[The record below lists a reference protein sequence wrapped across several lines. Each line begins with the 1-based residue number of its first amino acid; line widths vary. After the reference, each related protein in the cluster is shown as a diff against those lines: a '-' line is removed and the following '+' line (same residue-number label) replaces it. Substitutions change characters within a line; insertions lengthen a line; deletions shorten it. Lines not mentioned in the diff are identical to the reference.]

1 MPAYYSGLRNFHF
14 LERILTERTALSV
27 LDWVYTFVT
36 RPSSG
41 YRHLCSLFLVY
52 KQNYSS
58 ATSITNWF
66 DIVPDHRQISH
77 GGQILPSKT
86 CMELW
91 PEPDGNGVSA
101 TLPSGD
107 LISRIH
113 SNFTNSRKW
122 VRPDRYYNLNEN
134 TYTSGGLGL
143 GGFLRS
149 KYRSVSDPKAKN
161 PDQLVEDFRY
171 TTLTGRKFMRL
182 FEVSLRAALSRSCGY
197 IVILNPR
204 AIGIQASHIEEAVT
218 LLRTQRV
225 DLVMG
230 LTSSCTEKL
239 EATERSGSLAPAVRV
254 HPRFQMGLYLVAVTG
269 GNELVLGAHR
279 LTKGVEW
286 GTPTAAHRLWANLT
300 AFSPRWTCVCLRD
313 RLPEIMNFEDIP
325 RLEPLL
331 GLPVAHLVEDSV
343 TVIVPIG
350 PGHADDQLQP
360 LEDSDI
366 IAAPAVAGEV
376 DIHRLHPS
384 LEETLDLIQ
393 RNSSGLRRI
402 QVVVIDSRPS
412 QLAPAS
418 PSSFCHWYRPDTSK
432 SAVYL
437 EFRNAPLWP
446 AQQPTQRTRLPN
458 RGELI
463 NYAVEHYARGSVLV
477 FLEPGVHVPF
487 EWDTAVFQCLEQPG
501 VGMSSFAYRLA
512 LRNKYMQRKHIGWA
526 LRCHL
531 ANWLV
536 NRQAARL
543 QLPTAG
549 QPLFLY
555 AYYLRCVGG
564 YPKSSRLLHTIDL
577 CLAISRRVGRVTV
590 ARSTTASAGIPT
602 NWLLRHGAVR
612 GAFYASLVTIARLLG
627 TSQDE
632 LSEALVLPETRVLA
646 KRRTLDQSSR
656 QHKRLPLIQPDY
668 LDGY

>member
-1 MPAYYSGLRNFHF
+1 
-14 LERILTERTALSV
+14 
-27 LDWVYTFVT
+27 
-36 RPSSG
+36 
-41 YRHLCSLFLVY
+41 
-52 KQNYSS
+52 
-58 ATSITNWF
+58 
-66 DIVPDHRQISH
+66 
-77 GGQILPSKT
+77 
-86 CMELW
+86 MELW

-101 TLPSGD
+101 ALPSGD

-239 EATERSGSLAPAVRV
+239 EAAERSGSLAPAVRV

-366 IAAPAVAGEV
+366 IAAPAVSGEV

-402 QVVVIDSRPS
+402 
-412 QLAPAS
+412 
-418 PSSFCHWYRPDTSK
+418 
-432 SAVYL
+432 
-437 EFRNAPLWP
+437 
-446 AQQPTQRTRLPN
+446 
-458 RGELI
+458 
-463 NYAVEHYARGSVLV
+463 
-477 FLEPGVHVPF
+477 
-487 EWDTAVFQCLEQPG
+487 
-501 VGMSSFAYRLA
+501 
-512 LRNKYMQRKHIGWA
+512 
-526 LRCHL
+526 
-531 ANWLV
+531 
-536 NRQAARL
+536 

-632 LSEALVLPETRVLA
+632 LSEALVLPESRVLA